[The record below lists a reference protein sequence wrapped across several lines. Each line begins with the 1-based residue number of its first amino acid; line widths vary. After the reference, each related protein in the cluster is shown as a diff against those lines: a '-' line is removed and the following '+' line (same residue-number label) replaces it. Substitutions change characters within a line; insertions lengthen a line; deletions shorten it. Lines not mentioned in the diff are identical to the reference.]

1 MAGVS
6 TRRLSKELSEIQQ
19 NGTPT
24 GTSNPSAIA
33 MTEIDPVLAAFRY
46 HSLESRGFRDV
57 VPFNRSARRNLV
69 QGEFVF
75 SRAIHLKFSPMATR
89 MRSLP

>member
-24 GTSNPSAIA
+24 GTSNPSVIA
-33 MTEIDPVLAAFRY
+33 MTEIDPVWAAFRY
-46 HSLESRGFRDV
+46 HSLEGRGFRDM
-57 VPFNRSARRNLV
+57 VPFNRSVGRDLV
-69 QGEFVF
+69 QSEFV
-75 SRAIHLKFSPMATR
+75 SATR
-89 MRSLP
+89 YV